1 LDTPLSIRRVELTAL
16 HNDPANARTHDQR
29 NLGAIT
35 ASLQRFG
42 QAEPLVVHKATGR
55 VIGGNGRLVAMRAL
69 GWTECDVVEV
79 DVDEMTATALGI
91 ALNRTA
97 ELADWDLATLGE
109 LLGTLRTEDALAG
122 VGFDDDEIDEL
133 LAELGL
139 QDGEGEGGEGIAD
152 DPVPELPEVPV
163 SRLGDLWI
171 LGEHR
176 VLCGDAT
183 NPTDVSRLLA
193 GATPRLMVSD
203 PPYGVS
209 YDPNWR
215 NKAGVSS
222 TKRTGAV
229 TNDDRVDWRDA
240 WELFPGDVAYVWHA
254 GKFCGPVA
262 ASLDAVKFEIRA
274 QLIWAKSRF
283 ALSRGAYHWQHEPCQ
298 PPGTLVTLAGG
309 ERRPIEQLE
318 DGDRVVSYNTTETII
333 KRRGRAIRTASREYD
348 GDLYSVEA
356 AGRKTRATDGHKF
369 SVRFAASAAGKQVVY
384 LMRRGTYWRVGH
396 VTMFHSRGF
405 GVSARMAQEG
415 GDEAWVIALKDNRI
429 DAAVLEQIIHCKYGI
444 PTTHWQLNSKHDPS
458 VHRSLEQIDEIY
470 GGIGLDRIDNGA
482 RRLLADYGRK
492 IEYPF
497 AVAGDAGAFSRTKV
511 REVRACNL
519 VAGMVQVPIDPGKGA
534 RVEWAD
540 VIAVTRAP
548 YAGPVHSMEVERDHH
563 YIADGIVT
571 HNCWYAVRK
580 GSKAHWIGDRKQSTV
595 WQIPSTNDGDA
606 TIHGTQK
613 PVECMARPMR
623 NHDAAEVY
631 DCFLGSGSSLAA
643 AEHLG
648 RRCYG
653 LEIDP
658 RYVDVTIE
666 RWEKLSGKQAVQAG
680 SNTPFA
686 KLRSERLRQ
695 SEGATS

>member
-1 LDTPLSIRRVELTAL
+1 LDTSTPSLSIRRVSLTAL

-55 VIGGNGRLVAMRAL
+55 VIGGNGRLVAMLAL

-139 QDGEGEGGEGIAD
+139 QDGAGEGEEGIAD

-215 NKAGVSS
+215 NEAGVSS

-229 TNDDRVDWRDA
+229 TNDDRVDWREA
-240 WELFPGDVAYVWHA
+240 WELFPGDVAYIWHA
-254 GKFCGPVA
+254 GKYCGPVA
-262 ASLDAVKFEIRA
+262 ASLEAAKFEIRA

-283 ALSRGAYHWQHEPCQ
+283 ALSRGAYHWQHEPAYFC
-298 PPGTLVTLAGG
+298 
-309 ERRPIEQLE
+309 
-318 DGDRVVSYNTTETII
+318 
-333 KRRGRAIRTASREYD
+333 
-348 GDLYSVEA
+348 
-356 AGRKTRATDGHKF
+356 
-369 SVRFAASAAGKQVVY
+369 
-384 LMRRGTYWRVGH
+384 
-396 VTMFHSRGF
+396 
-405 GVSARMAQEG
+405 
-415 GDEAWVIALKDNRI
+415 
-429 DAAVLEQIIHCKYGI
+429 
-444 PTTHWQLNSKHDPS
+444 
-458 VHRSLEQIDEIY
+458 
-470 GGIGLDRIDNGA
+470 
-482 RRLLADYGRK
+482 
-492 IEYPF
+492 
-497 AVAGDAGAFSRTKV
+497 
-511 REVRACNL
+511 
-519 VAGMVQVPIDPGKGA
+519 
-534 RVEWAD
+534 
-540 VIAVTRAP
+540 
-548 YAGPVHSMEVERDHH
+548 
-563 YIADGIVT
+563 
-571 HNCWYAVRK
+571 VRK

-595 WQIPSTNDGDA
+595 WQIASTNDGDA

-623 NHDAAEVY
+623 NHDAPEVY

-686 KLRSERLRQ
+686 KIRSERLRQ